1 MCKTA
6 GVLLGLLLI
15 PSVSANT
22 YLTPNVTRAEA
33 AMIIL
38 QARLPSIPDVRDTKR
53 FPDVVPGAWYE
64 RYVVLAERY
73 GIMDG
78 DPVTKRMRPEEPV
91 HRIEFL
97 RMLTFA
103 FGLPDHTPEHYADVR
118 GETEAGAYAGLAE
131 AYGLFPGD
139 KYQDLLKPESE
150 MTHAETAKAIWI
162 LTQTIAAREI
172 ALEQGKAVALDQAT
186 YQLQLYQ
193 KTSSTQDRV
202 TLFPGLHGAAA
213 SSAPHLTE
221 IETPVIARAGDDAS
235 QLPRLRDEVLTRIN
249 AERAKAGVPALR
261 VSPTLEASAQIYAE
275 RMASRGFFGHVS
287 PEGQTLRDRM
297 QASGYYEPTGAECP
311 DCVDR
316 YVLGENLAQGQLTP
330 AEAVRDWMLSPT
342 HRTAILSKDFS
353 ETGIGIS
360 SGIWVEHFGGRK

>member
-1 MCKTA
+1 MRKTA
-6 GVLLGLLLI
+6 SVLLGLLLI
-15 PSVSANT
+15 PTVSANT

-73 GIMDG
+73 GIMDS
-78 DPVTKRMRPEEPV
+78 DPTTKRMRPEDPV

-103 FGLPDHTPEHYADVR
+103 FGLPDKLSEHYADIR
-118 GETEAGAYAGLAE
+118 ASTDAGAYAGLAE
-131 AYGLFPGD
+131 AYGLFPAD
-139 KYQDLLKPESE
+139 KYRDLLKPESE
-150 MTHAETAKAIWI
+150 MTHEETARAVWI
-162 LTQTIAAREI
+162 LTQTLRAREI
-172 ALEQGKAVALDQAT
+172 VLEQGQSVALDQAT
-186 YQLQLYQ
+186 YQLHLYL
-193 KTSSTQDRV
+193 KTSSTQDQV
-202 TLFPGLHGAAA
+202 TLFSGTHGAAT
-213 SSAPHLTE
+213 SAPHIEE
-221 IETPVIARAGDDAS
+221 IQAPVFAKAGDDVS
-235 QLPRLRDEVLTRIN
+235 QLPRLREEILGRIN
-249 AERAKAGVPALR
+249 AERTKAGLPALR
-261 VSPTLEASAQIYAE
+261 VNPTLEASAQIYAE
-275 RMASRGFFGHVS
+275 AMASRGFFGHVS

-297 QASGYYEPTGAECP
+297 LSSGYYQPIDSKNCP

-316 YVLGENLAQGQLTP
+316 YALGENLAQGQLTP
-330 AEAVRDWMLSPT
+330 AETVRDWMLST
-342 HRTAILSKDFS
+342 AHRAAILSKDFS